1 MSSYADFIANWFH
14 LVTAVNANAEDLES
28 LVEINVD
35 LEAAAANARRLSNR
49 RSALRAELTQ
59 NTKDLHVAMRTGR
72 DMATRL
78 RSGVRSQFGNR
89 NEKLLEFN
97 MRPFRGRVLEEEGPE
112 AGGGVTPPPPT
123 TE

>member
-35 LEAAAANARRLSNR
+35 LEAAAANARRLNNR

-97 MRPFRGRVLEEEGPE
+97 MRPFRGRVLKEEGPE

>member
-14 LVTAVNANAEDLES
+14 LVTAVNTNAEDLQS
-28 LVEINVD
+28 LVDVNAD
-35 LEAAAANARRLSNR
+35 LEAAAAAARLLNNR

-59 NTKDLHVAMRTGR
+59 TTKDLNVAMRTGR

-78 RSGVRSQFGNR
+78 RSGIRSQFGNR

-97 MRPFRGRVLEEEGPE
+97 MRPFRSRAQEEGSE
-112 AGGGVTPPPPT
+112 VGGGVTPPPPT
-123 TE
+123 LE

>member
-14 LVTAVNANAEDLES
+14 LVTAVNTNAEDLQS
-28 LVEINVD
+28 LVDVNAD
-35 LEAAAANARRLSNR
+35 LEAAAAAARLLNNR

-59 NTKDLHVAMRTGR
+59 ATKDLNVAMKTGR

-78 RSGVRSQFGNR
+78 RSGIRSQFGNR

-97 MRPFRGRVLEEEGPE
+97 MRPFRGRVQEEGSE
-112 AGGGVTPPPPT
+112 AGAGVTPPPPAL
-123 TE
+123 E